1 MNLKYIFGCIISFPL
16 IPILLIQG
24 KKIRKETPRL
34 PEAIKPKGYLKTNS
48 KKTLKIITIG
58 ESTIAGVGVDIH
70 ENGFTGAL
78 IKELSEKNN
87 ISVLWRVYAKS
98 GYTTKQIT
106 KKLVPKIEETNADLI
121 VIGLGGNDAFKLN
134 SPIMF
139 ILNIEKLIK
148 SIQKKFPRT
157 PIYFT
162 NMPPIKEFPAF
173 TKTIK
178 FVIGNLVEIFG
189 ERLRKKVKRKK
200 RVFYNS
206 EIVTLKS
213 WSKKYNLKNDVAIYF
228 SDGVHPSKLTYEIWG
243 KDMAQFIMKKRAFK
257 KWIRSK

>member
-1 MNLKYIFGCIISFPL
+1 MSFKYIFGCIISFPL
-16 IPILLIQG
+16 LPVLLIQS
-24 KKIRKETPRL
+24 KKIRKRIPRL
-34 PEAIKPKGYLKTNS
+34 PEAVKPKGYLKANS
-48 KKTLKIITIG
+48 SKTLKIIVLG

-78 IKELSEKNN
+78 VREISEKSKV
-87 ISVLWRVYAKS
+87 SVLWSVYARS

-106 KKLVPKIEETNADLI
+106 KKLVPKIVESNADLI

-134 SPIMF
+134 SPLLVM
-139 ILNIEKLIK
+139 LNIEKLIK
-148 SIQKKFPRT
+148 SLQKKFPRT

-189 ERLRKKVKRKK
+189 EKLQKKVKKRK
-200 RVFYNS
+200 RVFYNNK
-206 EIVTLKS
+206 IVTLKS
-213 WSKKYNLKNDVAIYF
+213 WAKKYHLKSNANIFF
-228 SDGVHPSKLTYEIWG
+228 SDGIHPSKLSYQLWG
-243 KDMAQFIMKKRAFK
+243 KDMAQFIMQKRNFK
-257 KWIRSK
+257 KWLQKI